1 MTVKERKDVT
11 DEEILFEFYSLD
23 SLKYLI
29 DMLSQ
34 LKFSLQKILPKNDP
48 LNEKKVL
55 IFRFEIIARYCQLA
69 ESLGG
74 LILGY
79 KNLNITS
86 NKQLNKNHT
95 QQVLKYLSE
104 YTINDIDTFYKNI
117 ENNSLA
123 YDVIF
128 GYDLLDTKYQN
139 EILISR
145 DNIKNNLK
153 QIANCYLFYKN
164 SYNAYKH
171 GYRLWVGKEQSNHI
185 EAAIF
190 RNRKGLEDYIPLDD
204 QSLNLVIKSGTYCL
218 NLFDILKSNHK
229 SIFYYLI
236 NNGNKTLP
244 IKFLSDLENIT
255 EKNVVLV
262 NMF

>member
-1 MTVKERKDVT
+1 MSVKERKDVT
-11 DEEILFEFYSLD
+11 DDEMLYEFYSLD

-34 LKFSLQKILPKNDP
+34 LKISLQQILPKTDP
-48 LNEKKVL
+48 LYEKKVL
-55 IFRFEIIARYCQLA
+55 VFRFEIIARYCQLA

-79 KNLNITS
+79 KKLNLTS
-86 NKQLNKNHT
+86 NKQLKNNHI

-104 YTINDIDTFYKNI
+104 YTIKDIDTFYENI
-117 ENNSLA
+117 ENNTLA

-128 GYDLLDTKYQN
+128 GYDLLDTKYKD
-139 EILISR
+139 EISISK

-153 QIANCYLFYKN
+153 EIAGCYLFFKD

-171 GYRLWVGKEQSNHI
+171 GYRLWVGKDQSNYI
-185 EAAIF
+185 ESAIF
-190 RNRKGLEDYIPLDD
+190 RNRKGLEDHIPLDD

-218 NLFDILKSNHK
+218 NIFDILKSNHK
-229 SIFYYLI
+229 SLFYYLI
-236 NNGNKTLP
+236 NSDNKILT
-244 IKFLSDLENIT
+244 IKFLSDLEKIT
-255 EKNVVLV
+255 EKMCSIS